1 MLIVKPIL
9 IETRKKQ
16 TTAEAEAFLLFFMI
30 CILSGIV
37 DWF

>member
-9 IETRKKQ
+9 IDTRKKKQ
-16 TTAEAEAFLLFFMI
+16 TTAEAFLLFFTI

-37 DWF
+37 D